1 MNLLT
6 IGTTFFDDHGDR
18 GLDTP
23 EEVRRTARTVTIRRD
38 DECLPEF
45 VDDARWYAD
54 GNVDGCN
61 NIIRAAQTLLHALER
76 QGYRTGW
83 RPAQIHCD
91 SKFQNDR
98 RL

>member
-18 GLDTP
+18 GLETP
-23 EEVRRTARTVTIRRD
+23 DEVRRTSRTVTIRRD
-38 DECLPEF
+38 DPCLSEL
-45 VDDARWYAD
+45 VADARFYAD
-54 GNVDGCN
+54 GNVDGVI

-91 SKFQNDR
+91 SKFKKDR